1 MSSFKSAAGT
11 RTGAGFYFSE
21 PVIRPDYREYATLC
35 RTVDYVAV
43 SADMVIPGLDITYL
57 YEQLAP
63 AGTSALLESLAGSE
77 NGRYSI
83 IGYASLCEY
92 ESHDPSA
99 DYEALLRRFI
109 NSNKVPD
116 LGLPHFSGGLIGFFG
131 YDLAMSKQKLVP
143 QKQDQ
148 SIPAFSFFMP
158 GVVLVY
164 DRQNGVFRVIV
175 WTKSGDDRQKKY
187 EMATRKITEVLGIA
201 SRCVRQDWPQGR
213 ARLDAAGLEAG
224 FEAEMSQTEF
234 CSKVRV
240 IKEHIKR
247 GDIFQAVLSRR
258 WCRRSSGDPWQAY
271 LAMRRINPS
280 PYMFYLK
287 MAGLTLAGASP
298 EMQVKVEGDK
308 LHLRPIAGTRK
319 VTGDPVEDER
329 LRRELLNDEKERAE
343 HLMLVDLGRND
354 VGRVSRPGSVRVR
367 HFMVIEPYSHVVH
380 LVSSIE
386 GRLRPGMD
394 ALHAFTACFPA
405 GTLTGAPKRKAM
417 EIIDGLESSVRGP
430 YGGAVGYL
438 DFNGNLDSCITIRT
452 VVHIG
457 EYFYLQTGAG
467 IVADSVPELEDEET
481 LNKARV
487 LMLAIMESEEAIRND
502 FDDR

>member
-1 MSSFKSAAGT
+1 MSSFKTAAGT
-11 RTGAGFYFSE
+11 RTGAGFCFSA
-21 PVIRPDYREYATLC
+21 PVIKPDYPEYGSLT
-35 RTVDYVAV
+35 RTMDYVAIT
-43 SADMVIPGLDITYL
+43 AAAVIPGLDIPYL

-63 AGTSALLESLAGSE
+63 AGTSALLESLTGKE

-83 IGYASLCEY
+83 IGYAPLCEI
-92 ESHDPSA
+92 ESYNPST
-99 DYEALLRRFI
+99 DYETLLRTFI
-109 NSNKVPD
+109 HSHKVPD
-116 LGLPHFSGGLIGFFG
+116 PGLPHFSGGLIGFFG
-131 YDLAMSKQKLVP
+131 YDLALSKQKLVP

-158 GVVLVY
+158 GVVLVF

-175 WTKSGDDRQKKY
+175 WAKAGDDSRKGY

-213 ARLDAAGLEAG
+213 ARLDAAGLEAS

-240 IKEHIKR
+240 LKEHIKR

-258 WCRRSSGDPWQAY
+258 WCRRSTGDPWQAY

-287 MAGLTLAGASP
+287 MGGLTLAGASP

-354 VGRVSRPGSVRVR
+354 AGRVSRPGSVRVR
-367 HFMVIEPYSHVVH
+367 DFMVIEPYSHVVH

-394 ALHAFTACFPA
+394 ALDAFTACFPA

-487 LMLAIMESEEAIRND
+487 LMLAIMESEEALPD
-502 FDDR
+502 DSDDR